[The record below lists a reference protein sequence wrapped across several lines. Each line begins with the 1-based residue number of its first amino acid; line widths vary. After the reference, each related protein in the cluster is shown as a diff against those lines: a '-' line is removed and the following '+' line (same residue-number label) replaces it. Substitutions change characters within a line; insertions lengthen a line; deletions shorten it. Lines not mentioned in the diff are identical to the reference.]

1 MKLFQKV
8 ILCCLLVCII
18 QSCGTVDVYEKTESF
33 KLHEWNGNIK
43 PSFQF
48 EIFDTTSLYNIFYV
62 MRHTDAYGFN
72 NIWIN
77 VSTKSPTDSLNSQQL
92 NLQLA
97 DNKTGWLGNGMDD
110 IFEHRIKIA
119 GPSKLNKGKYLF
131 TLEHIMRQDP
141 LQHVLQAGIRVEKVN
156 K

>member
-1 MKLFQKV
+1 MKMIRNLVSVLLMACLFQACTT
-8 ILCCLLVCII
+8 IDL
-18 QSCGTVDVYEKTESF
+18 YEKTESF

-43 PSFQF
+43 PTFQF
-48 EIFDTTSLYNIFYV
+48 EVSDTNSLYNIFIV

-72 NIWIN
+72 NIWLNI
-77 VSTKSPTDSLNSQQL
+77 STQAPTDTIVTQQL

-97 DNKTGWLGNGMDD
+97 DNKLGWLGNGMDD

-119 GPSKLNKGKYLF
+119 GPSKLKKGKYSF

-141 LQHVLQAGIRVEKVN
+141 LKNILQAGIRVEKVN
-156 K
+156 L